1 MAEIPRED
9 WWKHQNLRKAEILLT
24 KYMGWELKE
33 SGEAYFHRGVY
44 INTKDYTLEYAE
56 TNEDP
61 FPGAQAPSAKV
72 KAAFQNICNAR
83 GKRGNS
89 SQKSFSIEELKEF
102 KEELDKVNVNL
113 FTAMDNLDRNADGS
127 ISFEEFKKAFKRYSW
142 VKEMVDSIVFADP
155 DPTSSSSSTST
166 VDRHAKPLTEA
177 EETRV
182 KNVFQRQDEDSKIK
196 KIESYEILVKHFQ
209 RLNLEGKE
217 SGWLND
223 EIINVCMEML
233 QQRELKGTTSPRVYF
248 VNSLF
253 NTAPNPKIYGRKWF
267 KNNNL
272 SELQWLIF
280 PANQTNFHWWSYY
293 VDLNSKTIYDI
304 DSMRK
309 ETVNEDYLK
318 KIQKYLKFHRF
329 AEEKEG
335 DFKVEKLE
343 VPSQNNGSDCGVFTV
358 MFAVYFTDPK
368 KFGDLNVLQKVQ
380 PNLCNSLFRKRIGL
394 YILNGR
400 ID

>member
-329 AEEKEG
+329 AEKEEG

>member
-329 AEEKEG
+329 AEKEEG

-358 MFAVYFTDPK
+358 MFAVYFTDPE

>member
-253 NTAPNPKIYGRKWF
+253 NTAPNPEIYGRKWF
-267 KNNNL
+267 QNNNL

-329 AEEKEG
+329 AEKEEG

-343 VPSQNNGSDCGVFTV
+343 VPSQNNGSDCGVFTI
-358 MFAVYFTDPK
+358 MFAVYFTDPE

>member
-9 WWKHQNLRKAEILLT
+9 WWKHQNLRKADILLA
-24 KYMGWELKE
+24 KYMGWRLKKL
-33 SGEAYFHRGVY
+33 GEAYFHRGVY

-253 NTAPNPKIYGRKWF
+253 NTAPNPEIYGRKWF
-267 KNNNL
+267 QNNNL

-329 AEEKEG
+329 AEKEEG
-335 DFKVEKLE
+335 DFKVEKLY
-343 VPSQNNGSDCGVFTV
+343 VPSQNNGSDCGVFTI
-358 MFAVYFTDPK
+358 MFAVYFTDPE

>member
-329 AEEKEG
+329 AEKEEG
-335 DFKVEKLE
+335 DFKVEKLY